1 MTALNKKQ
9 KATKCCDHRT
19 MRLIAHP
26 ERQERGYFD
35 EELKRN
41 LRMYSEKISLD
52 LEEGEKLG
60 IQLQFSE

>member
-1 MTALNKKQ
+1 MS
-9 KATKCCDHRT
+9 
-19 MRLIAHP
+19 LIVHP

-60 IQLQFSE
+60 IQLQCSE